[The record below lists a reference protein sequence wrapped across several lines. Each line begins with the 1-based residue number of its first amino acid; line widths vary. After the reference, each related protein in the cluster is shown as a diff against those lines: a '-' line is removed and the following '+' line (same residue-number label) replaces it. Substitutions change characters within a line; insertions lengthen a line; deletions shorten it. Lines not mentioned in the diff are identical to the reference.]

1 MTTND
6 TEAREDGWP
15 HIPPTPNG
23 DDLKLEWK
31 EEARGVREDAE
42 DKERA
47 RKYFSEYLEQD
58 LPARGSLV
66 VQAIAH
72 ALRRDREEREVQL
85 VPCPKCG
92 MPQGIKR
99 HRDTLSAKLENLGK
113 ARILKGMKPV
123 FRSPRCGILL
133 EVSQL
138 LPEETVDGSDDWYD
152 TPDEAVDKALKE
164 MDK

>member
-99 HRDTLSAKLENLGK
+99 HRDTLSAKLERL
-113 ARILKGMKPV
+113 APGMKWTWEKAYGLLTWVPD
-123 FRSPRCGILL
+123 SPTKSG
-133 EVSQL
+133 
-138 LPEETVDGSDDWYD
+138 YD
-152 TPDEAVDKALKE
+152 TPDEAVDAALKE